1 MQGVA
6 VETVRGMENDPQEL
20 CVVGISQPI
29 EASIASTLARVWAM
43 GQIPQ
48 TREAIFGTCSIV
60 LPMASFS
67 IPLTGVMESQSPR
80 STIP

>member
-1 MQGVA
+1 M
-6 VETVRGMENDPQEL
+6 
-20 CVVGISQPI
+20 
-29 EASIASTLARVWAM
+29 ASMLARQWAI

-48 TREAIFGTCSIV
+48 TREAIFGTWSIV